1 MDKILDLHMHT
12 IYSDGTLNKEELL
25 KEVKK
30 KGLEIISITD
40 HNSVESY
47 LDCNPYEEI
56 RIITGVEVHV
66 IYEGEII
73 EVLCYGF
80 DVNEASKLKYI
91 NRSKEDI
98 QRHIYNSEK
107 ERLIKLGYSLDLEKE
122 FEVGKYASI
131 LLYEE
136 LIKYDENI
144 KKNPEIITVDD
155 KTFYRKYC
163 CVKGNPFFIDFSNI
177 YPSIDTVIEDF
188 HNLGAKIFVAHPFL
202 YSYTEEK
209 LKEIMQK
216 VEGVECGHGECS
228 NENSEWLLKLSKEH
242 GKLVSGGSDYH
253 GPNSVA
259 EHRRLGEYSN
269 KELVSKESIKWVKD
283 LLV

>member
-12 IYSDGTLNKEELL
+12 NCSDGTLTKKELL

-40 HNSVESY
+40 HNSIESY
-47 LDCNPYEEI
+47 LDCAVCEGVT
-56 RIITGVEVHV
+56 IINGVEVHV

-73 EVLCYGF
+73 ELLCYGF
-80 DVNEASKLKYI
+80 DINEVSKFEYI
-91 NRSKEDI
+91 NRSAEDI
-98 QRHIYNSEK
+98 QRYIYNSEK
-107 ERLIKLGYSLDLEKE
+107 DRLTKLGYLLDMEKE
-122 FEVGKYASI
+122 FEVGKYANL
-131 LLYEE
+131 LLYEQ
-136 LIKYDENI
+136 LKKYDENI
-144 KKNPEIITVDD
+144 KKSPEIIAVDD

-163 CVKGNPFFIDFSNI
+163 CVKGNPFYIDYTSI
-177 YPSIDTVIEDF
+177 YPSIDSVIEDF
-188 HNLGAKIFVAHPFL
+188 HNVGAKIFVAHPFL

-209 LKEIMQK
+209 LKEIIQK
-216 VEGVECGHGECS
+216 VDGVECGHGECS
-228 NENSEWLLKLSKEH
+228 SENTERLLELSEKY

-259 EHRRLGEYSN
+259 EHRRLGEYN
-269 KELVSKESIKWVKD
+269 HKDLVSRESIKWVKD